1 MKEIKNK
8 YFGTFYIEDN
18 KILDSDKKVLGE
30 VADLKVLDDL
40 ENLKSLWDL
49 IALAGKED
57 QVQLVAGLIQMLDY
71 ILDYFDGKTDLKEVK
86 KKLFRIDNQYIL
98 FK

>member
-8 YFGTFYIEDN
+8 YLGTFYIEDN

-30 VADLKVLDDL
+30 VEDIKVLDDL
-40 ENLKSLWDL
+40 QDLKSLWDL

-57 QVQLVAGLIQMLDY
+57 QVHLVAGLIRMLEY
-71 ILDYFDGKTDLKEVK
+71 ITDYFDKNIDLKEVK